1 MIIVFEDELE
11 EFEKEGFRLLM
22 KCGKVN
28 RDVFLKFFW
37 FILRFF
43 DKNINVGI
51 LVEEYE
57 NLFKFMEKVDVKLL
71 MKVLLSYL

>member
-1 MIIVFEDELE
+1 
-11 EFEKEGFRLLM
+11 M

-28 RDVFLKFFW
+28 RDVFLEFFL

-71 MKVLLSYL
+71 MKVLLSYLQYDEIVDLFKL

>member
-1 MIIVFEDELE
+1 
-11 EFEKEGFRLLM
+11 M

-28 RDVFLKFFW
+28 RDVFLKFFL

-51 LVEEYE
+51 LIEEYE

-71 MKVLLSYL
+71 MKVLLSYLQYDEIVDLFKL

>member
-1 MIIVFEDELE
+1 
-11 EFEKEGFRLLM
+11 M

-28 RDVFLKFFW
+28 RDVFLEFFL

-71 MKVLLSYL
+71 MKVLLSYLQYDEIVDLFK

>member
-1 MIIVFEDELE
+1 
-11 EFEKEGFRLLM
+11 M

-51 LVEEYE
+51 LIEEYE

-71 MKVLLSYL
+71 MKVLLSYLQYDEIVDLFKV